1 MRRSLSLLVAAVAVA
16 VAGSIFT
23 AAPAH
28 AWTCSFND
36 EVVPEVVGDAACTVI
51 LTTAGTACRV
61 FKPACFD

>member
-1 MRRSLSLLVAAVAVA
+1 MRKSLSLLVAAVA

-36 EVVPEVVGDAACTVI
+36 EYVPTVVGDAACTVVM
-51 LTTAGTACRV
+51 TTAGATCRV
-61 FKPACFD
+61 SKICFY

>member
-1 MRRSLSLLVAAVAVA
+1 MRKSLSLLVAAVA

-36 EVVPEVVGDAACTVI
+36 EYVPQVVGDAACTVI
-51 LTTAGTACRV
+51 MITAGAPCRITS
-61 FKPACFD
+61 KLCFY